1 MTVTSSFL
9 LFQTK
14 ELEWKLSEI
23 GAVKT
28 DLERDPRKKK
38 ERVKDIMTMSVR
50 GQYQD
55 PDDSDDSD

>member
-1 MTVTSSFL
+1 MVTVSSSTSSQL
-9 LFQTK
+9 

-28 DLERDPRKKK
+28 DLKKDPRKKSQI
-38 ERVKDIMTMSVR
+38 KDIMSMSVR
-50 GQYQD
+50 GQYRD